1 MSKVIAI
8 GEALIDFI
16 PTVKGQEL
24 KNVESFTR
32 VPGGAPLNVVSA
44 VCKLGGDGIMLTK
57 LGQDAFGDIIIDTV
71 KPLGVDIS
79 RILRTSK
86 ANTALAFVSLKE
98 NGERDFSFYRNPSA
112 DMLLAEEEIVE
123 DDFKPGDILHFCS
136 VSLIDAPIKNAHRKA
151 IEFAKNN
158 NCIVSFDPNIRLP
171 LWESPEK
178 CRECSVSL
186 IDAPIKNAHRKAI
199 EFAKN
204 NNCIVSFDPNIRLP
218 LWESP
223 EKCREAIL
231 EFLPLANIVKV
242 SDEELEFITGIKD
255 EKEAINSLFVGS
267 VNVVIYT
274 KGVNGAEFITS
285 NNKYFAPSYKVEV
298 EDTTGAGDSFIGA
311 ILYKISSQ
319 NITLDDLVSLDK
331 NIVENILDFANR
343 TAAITVS
350 RKGAIGALPTF
361 EEIEKMLCK

>member
-24 KNVESFTR
+24 KNVDSFTR

-171 LWESPEK
+171 LWESPG
-178 CRECSVSL
+178 
-186 IDAPIKNAHRKAI
+186 
-199 EFAKN
+199 
-204 NNCIVSFDPNIRLP
+204 
-218 LWESP
+218 
-223 EKCREAIL
+223 KCREAIL

-285 NNKYFAPSYKVEV
+285 NNKYFALSYKVEV

-319 NITLDDLVSLDK
+319 NITIDDLVSLDK
-331 NIVENILDFANR
+331 NIIENILDFANR

-361 EEIEKMLCK
+361 EEVEKMHCK